1 MLKALKLGTIIQ
13 LPVCHNVKGF
23 NSIHVRNLISSSLS
37 SKEMTVQLLEGS
49 DSGVVVFSLNRPSA
63 RNALGSSLT
72 ASLMSA
78 VDEIC
83 SNENARVLILRS
95 LVPGIFC
102 SGADLKERLKLTNK
116 EVGETVAKLNAL
128 ALAIENIPIPTIAA
142 IDGVAFGGGLEIALG
157 CDIRI
162 VSEHSKMGLVET
174 KWAIIPGAGGSQ
186 RLPRIIN
193 PAIAKEMIYCA
204 RVIDGHEAKQIG
216 LANHLVNQN
225 SSSDA
230 AFQKSVSIAR
240 EILANGPLGVRMAKV
255 SINKGLETDIVTGC
269 KLELLCYSQLIPTT
283 DRIEGLKAFKENR
296 PPQFKGE

>member
-1 MLKALKLGTIIQ
+1 MLKVLKLVNKMQ
-13 LPVCHNVKGF
+13 LPVQHAAKGF

-37 SKEMTVQLLEGS
+37 SKEMTVELLEGS
-49 DSGVVVFSLNRPSA
+49 DAGVVVFGLNRPSA

-78 VDEIC
+78 VEEIC

-102 SGADLKERLKLTNK
+102 SGADLKERIKLTNK
-116 EVGETVAKLNAL
+116 EVGETVAKLNNL
-128 ALAIENIPIPTIAA
+128 ASAIENIPIPTIAA

-162 VSEHSKMGLVET
+162 VSEQSKMGLVET

-193 PAIAKEMIYCA
+193 PAVAKEMIYCA

-225 SSSDA
+225 SSDA
-230 AFQKSVSIAR
+230 AFQKSLSIAR

-269 KLELLCYSQLIPTT
+269 KLELLCYAQLIPTT

>member
-1 MLKALKLGTIIQ
+1 MFKALKYANKLQ
-13 LPVCHNVKGF
+13 LLVQNDVKIV
-23 NSIHVRNLISSSLS
+23 NSCHVRNVISSSS
-37 SKEMTVQLLEGS
+37 SLKEMTVEVLEGS
-49 DSGVVVFSLNRPSA
+49 DAGIVVLGLNRPSA

-72 ASLMSA
+72 SSLMSA
-78 VDEIC
+78 LDKIC
-83 SNENARVLILRS
+83 SDQSARVLILRS
-95 LVPGIFC
+95 LVSGVFC
-102 SGADLKERLKLTNK
+102 SGADLKERFKLSNK

-128 ALAIENIPIPTIAA
+128 ASAIENIPIPTIAA

-157 CDIRI
+157 CDIRT
-162 VSEHSKMGLVET
+162 VSENSKMGLVET

-186 RLPRIIN
+186 RLPRLIN
-193 PAIAKEMIYCA
+193 PSVAKEMIYCA
-204 RVIDGHEAKQIG
+204 RVIDGHEAKEIG

-230 AFQKSVSIAR
+230 AFQKSLSIAR

-269 KLELLCYSQLIPTT
+269 KLELLCYAQLIPTS

-296 PPQFKGE
+296 PPNFKGE